1 MSIDLATF
9 EGQPAA
15 IVVVRR
21 TDSTTVYAVQ
31 RDCGDGDAGVIQDG
45 VTVP

>member
-1 MSIDLATF
+1 VSIYLATY

-15 IVVVRR
+15 VVVVRR

-31 RDCGDGDAGVIQDG
+31 RDCGDGDAGILQDA
-45 VTVP
+45 VPVP